1 MKKSILLMMMIGVIF
16 LGTACGAGAKYADY
30 GMKTLMEASTADWVK
45 TIEKDC
51 KITGFGRPYGT
62 VTVSYTHL
70 DVYKRQAVISLLF
83 AGHLIGIGLGTILT
97 VIGVGRVIALF
108 NRLLESKVT
117 GMAQVNKIE

>member
-62 VTVSYTHL
+62 VKETL
-70 DVYKRQAVISLLF
+70 DKDEKEN
-83 AGHLIGIGLGTILT
+83 G
-97 VIGVGRVIALF
+97 
-108 NRLLESKVT
+108 LESDL
-117 GMAQVNKIE
+117 